1 MTDDKINTYRL
12 LVPHERCGVWKS
24 HSPKSIAKHQHLYTY
39 FSGANDTDEI
49 ERWLDREFE
58 NPATIPISKVVNESR
73 LTPGDW
79 RHLFRFALAQSVR
92 TPAGLQSFIRRQNE
106 TLEALI
112 AETLE
117 SSLADIEAALKAG
130 LPLKPAPPDESL
142 SKMPL
147 KVFRAKTEDG
157 AEGIKAQALNGRK
170 MWICQLRH
178 VLTQTI
184 HRLPR
189 YRWTILHA
197 PPTMSW
203 PTTDNPFIRLACG
216 ADGGLSL
223 DGGWGVPGVQ
233 LLLPLSPKHLLY
245 ACVGAKPP
253 SRGTVLDE
261 SFARLFREAILRG
274 ANRYVFATD
283 TAEIDKIRPRKV
295 SAEQCEAEAQMWAT
309 WHDTQSREE
318 AEYPDQ

>member
-1 MTDDKINTYRL
+1 MEGFKKDNHYVPQTYLRRWMTDDKINTYRL

-39 FSGANDTDEI
+39 FSGANDTDE
-49 ERWLDREFE
+49 
-58 NPATIPISKVVNESR
+58 
-73 LTPGDW
+73 
-79 RHLFRFALAQSVR
+79 
-92 TPAGLQSFIRRQNE
+92 
-106 TLEALI
+106 I